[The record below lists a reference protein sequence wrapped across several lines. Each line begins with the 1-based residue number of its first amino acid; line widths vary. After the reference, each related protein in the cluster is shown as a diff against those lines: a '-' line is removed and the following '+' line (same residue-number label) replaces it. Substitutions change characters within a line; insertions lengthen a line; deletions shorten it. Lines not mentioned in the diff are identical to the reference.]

1 MRDKFQ
7 VTEEISVYSGAL
19 KLLKRYDETRN
30 AFEKAKAASVPPEPV
45 PEPVLKKL
53 PEKPEPELKAKNYF
67 TTARWVIR
75 IAAAIGV
82 FALFDFYL
90 IPSNIYIPEY
100 IFPVAGYHFS
110 EVDIAIIAGLILS
123 VLVDGF
129 IAGGIKKRELAGAEE
144 AFEKYADEV
153 KSVKAENKKLEEDY
167 AAACEQQKK
176 VEGEAAMTSQ
186 LKMQSYRT
194 TMDHIQKDYMK
205 TYSRRVPNSIASIE
219 GLEKKI
225 SELEAELAEIEEVVK
240 KPEAEEGSNPFAEIA
255 ETEMPEDL
263 HEENEKTLGL
273 DEIISQTGAQKT
285 E

>member
-53 PEKPEPELKAKNYF
+53 PEKPELEFKAKSYF

-75 IAAAIGV
+75 VVTMLGL

-90 IPSNIYIPEY
+90 IPNSIYIPEY
-100 IFPVAGYHFS
+100 VFPVAGYAFS
-110 EVDIAIIAGLILS
+110 EVDVAIVAGVILS
-123 VLVDGF
+123 LFVDGF
-129 IAGGIKKRELAGAEE
+129 IAGGIKKRELAGVEV
-144 AFEKYADEV
+144 FEKYADDV
-153 KSVKAENKKLEEDY
+153 KNVEAENKKLEEDY

-176 VEGEAAMTSQ
+176 IEGEAAMTNK
-186 LKMQSYRT
+186 LKMQSFKT
-194 TMDHIQKDYMK
+194 TMEHIQKDYMK
-205 TYSRRVPNSIASIE
+205 TYSRRVPNSLASIE

>member
-30 AFEKAKAASVPPEPV
+30 SFEKAKAASVPPEPV

-53 PEKPEPELKAKNYF
+53 PEKPELEFKAKSYF

-75 IAAAIGV
+75 VVTMLGL

-90 IPSNIYIPEY
+90 IPNSIYIPEY
-100 IFPVAGYHFS
+100 IFPVAGYAFS
-110 EVDIAIIAGLILS
+110 EVDIAIVAGVILS
-123 VLVDGF
+123 LLVDCF
-129 IAGGIKKRELAGAEE
+129 IAGGIKKRELAGVEV
-144 AFEKYADEV
+144 FEKYADDV
-153 KSVKAENKKLEEDY
+153 KNVEAENKKLEEDY

-176 VEGEAAMTSQ
+176 IEGEAAMTNK
-186 LKMQSYRT
+186 LKMQSFKT
-194 TMDHIQKDYMK
+194 TMEHIQKDYMK
-205 TYSRRVPNSIASIE
+205 TYSRRVPNSLASIE

-240 KPEAEEGSNPFAEIA
+240 KPEAEGGSNPFDDAEI
-255 ETEMPEDL
+255 ETEEDL
-263 HEENEKTLGL
+263 PEK

>member
-1 MRDKFQ
+1 MRDKFK

-30 AFEKAKAASVPPEPV
+30 AFEKAKAASVPPEQIPA
-45 PEPVLKKL
+45 PVLKKL
-53 PEKPEPELKAKNYF
+53 PEKPEPAFKAKNYF

-75 IAAAIGV
+75 IAEAIAV

-90 IPSNIYIPEY
+90 IPNAMYIPEDV
-100 IFPVAGYHFS
+100 FPVAGYAFS
-110 EVDIAIIAGLILS
+110 EVDIAIVAGVILS
-123 VLVDGF
+123 LFVDGF
-129 IAGGIKKRELAGAEE
+129 IAGGIKKRELAGVEV
-144 AFEKYADEV
+144 FEKYADDV
-153 KSVKAENKKLEEDY
+153 KNVEAENKKLEEDY

-176 VEGEAAMTSQ
+176 IEGEAAMTNK
-186 LKMQSYRT
+186 LKMQSFKT
-194 TMDHIQKDYMK
+194 TMEHIQKDYMK
-205 TYSRRVPNSIASIE
+205 TYSRRVPNSLASIE

-263 HEENEKTLGL
+263 HEENEKDLGL

>member
-1 MRDKFQ
+1 MRDKFK

-53 PEKPEPELKAKNYF
+53 PEKPEPEFKAKSYF
-67 TTARWVIR
+67 ATTRWVIR
-75 IAAAIGV
+75 ITEAIGV

-90 IPSNIYIPEY
+90 IPNLIYIPEY

-110 EVDIAIIAGLILS
+110 EVDIAIVAGVILS
-123 VLVDGF
+123 VVMDCF
-129 IAGGIKKRELAGAEE
+129 IAGGIKKRELADVEE

-153 KSVKAENKKLEEDY
+153 KRVKAENKKLEEDY

-205 TYSRRVPNSIASIE
+205 TYSKRVPVSIASIE

-225 SELEAELAEIEEVVK
+225 SELEAELAEIEEAVK
-240 KPEAEEGSNPFAEIA
+240 KPEVEKGSNPFDDAEI
-255 ETEMPEDL
+255 ETEEDL
-263 HEENEKTLGL
+263 PEK
-273 DEIISQTGAQKT
+273 DEIINQTGAQKT

>member
-30 AFEKAKAASVPPEPV
+30 AFEKAKAASAPPEPV
-45 PEPVLKKL
+45 PAPVLKKL
-53 PEKPEPELKAKNYF
+53 PEKPEPVLKAKSYF

-75 IAAAIGV
+75 IAEAIAV

-90 IPSNIYIPEY
+90 IPNAMYIPEY
-100 IFPVAGYHFS
+100 VFPVAGYAFS
-110 EVDIAIIAGLILS
+110 EVDIAIAAGVILS
-123 VLVDGF
+123 VLVDCF
-129 IAGGIKKRELAGAEE
+129 IAGGIKNRELAGVEK

-176 VEGEAAMTSQ
+176 IEGEAAMTNK
-186 LKMQSYRT
+186 LKMQSYKT

-205 TYSRRVPNSIASIE
+205 SYSRRVPNSIASIE

-225 SELEAELAEIEEVVK
+225 SELEAELAEIEEAVK
-240 KPEAEEGSNPFAEIA
+240 KSEVEKGSNPFDDAEI
-255 ETEMPEDL
+255 ETEEDL
-263 HEENEKTLGL
+263 PEK
-273 DEIISQTGAQKT
+273 DEIISQTGAQQT

>member
-30 AFEKAKAASVPPEPV
+30 AFEKAKASSVPPEPV

-53 PEKPEPELKAKNYF
+53 PEKPELEFKAKSYF

-75 IAAAIGV
+75 AVTMLGL

-90 IPSNIYIPEY
+90 IPNSIYIPEY

-110 EVDIAIIAGLILS
+110 EVDIAIVAGVILS

-129 IAGGIKKRELAGAEE
+129 IAGGIKKRELAGVE
-144 AFEKYADEV
+144 AFEKYADDV
-153 KSVKAENKKLEEDY
+153 KNVEAENKKLEEDY

-176 VEGEAAMTSQ
+176 IEGEAAMTNK
-186 LKMQSYRT
+186 LKMQSFKT
-194 TMDHIQKDYMK
+194 TMEHIQKDYMK
-205 TYSRRVPNSIASIE
+205 TYSKRVPNSLASIE

-225 SELEAELAEIEEVVK
+225 SELETELAEIEKAV
-240 KPEAEEGSNPFAEIA
+240 KPEAEEGSNPF
-255 ETEMPEDL
+255 TDQCF
-263 HEENEKTLGL
+263 
-273 DEIISQTGAQKT
+273 DRCC
-285 E
+285 

>member
-1 MRDKFQ
+1 MRDKFK

-30 AFEKAKAASVPPEPV
+30 AFEKAKAASIPAEPGPAPV
-45 PEPVLKKL
+45 PKKM
-53 PEKPEPELKAKNYF
+53 PEKPEPELKAKSYF

-75 IAAAIGV
+75 VVTMLGL

-90 IPSNIYIPEY
+90 IPNSIYIPEY

-110 EVDIAIIAGLILS
+110 EVDIAIVAGVILS
-123 VLVDGF
+123 LLVDCF
-129 IAGGIKKRELAGAEE
+129 IAGGIKKRELAGVEV
-144 AFEKYADEV
+144 FEKYADDV
-153 KSVKAENKKLEEDY
+153 KNVEAENKKLEEDY

-176 VEGEAAMTSQ
+176 IEGEAAMTNK
-186 LKMQSYRT
+186 LKMQSFKT
-194 TMDHIQKDYMK
+194 TMEHIQKDYMK
-205 TYSRRVPNSIASIE
+205 TYSRRVPNSLASIE

-240 KPEAEEGSNPFAEIA
+240 KPEAEGGSNPFDDAEI
-255 ETEMPEDL
+255 ETEEDL
-263 HEENEKTLGL
+263 PEK

>member
-30 AFEKAKAASVPPEPV
+30 AFEKAKAASVPPETV
-45 PEPVLKKL
+45 PAPVLKKL
-53 PEKPEPELKAKNYF
+53 PEKPEPAFKAKSYF
-67 TTARWVIR
+67 TTARWVIMVVTML
-75 IAAAIGV
+75 GL

-90 IPSNIYIPEY
+90 IPNSIYIPEY

-110 EVDIAIIAGLILS
+110 EVDIAIVAGVILS
-123 VLVDGF
+123 LFVDCF
-129 IAGGIKKRELAGAEE
+129 IAVGIKKRELAGVE

-153 KSVKAENKKLEEDY
+153 KKVEAENKKLEEDY

-176 VEGEAAMTSQ
+176 IEGEAAMTNK
-186 LKMQSYRT
+186 LKMQSFKT

-205 TYSRRVPNSIASIE
+205 SYSRRVPNSIASIE

-225 SELEAELAEIEEVVK
+225 SELEAELAEIEEAVK
-240 KPEAEEGSNPFAEIA
+240 KPEVEKGSNPFDDAD
-255 ETEMPEDL
+255 ETEEDL
-263 HEENEKTLGL
+263 PEK
-273 DEIISQTGAQKT
+273 DEIINQTEAQKT

>member
-53 PEKPEPELKAKNYF
+53 PEKPEPAFKAKNYF

-75 IAAAIGV
+75 IAEAIAV

-90 IPSNIYIPEY
+90 IPNAMYIPEY
-100 IFPVAGYHFS
+100 VFPVAGYAFS
-110 EVDIAIIAGLILS
+110 EVDIAIAAGVILS

-129 IAGGIKKRELAGAEE
+129 IAGGIKKRELAGVEV
-144 AFEKYADEV
+144 FEKYADDV
-153 KSVKAENKKLEEDY
+153 KNVEAENKKLEEDY

-176 VEGEAAMTSQ
+176 IEGEAAMTNK
-186 LKMQSYRT
+186 LKMQSFKT
-194 TMDHIQKDYMK
+194 TMEHIQKDYMK
-205 TYSRRVPNSIASIE
+205 TYSRRVPNSLASIE

-255 ETEMPEDL
+255 ETEIPEDL

>member
-45 PEPVLKKL
+45 PAPVLKKL
-53 PEKPEPELKAKNYF
+53 PEKPEPVFKAKSFF

-75 IAAAIGV
+75 VVTMLGL

-90 IPSNIYIPEY
+90 IPNLIYIPEY

-110 EVDIAIIAGLILS
+110 EVDIAIVAGVILS
-123 VLVDGF
+123 VVMDCF
-129 IAGGIKKRELAGAEE
+129 IARGIKKRELAGVEE
-144 AFEKYADEV
+144 AFKKYADEV
-153 KSVKAENKKLEEDY
+153 KRVKAENKKLEEDY

-205 TYSRRVPNSIASIE
+205 TYSKRVPVSIASIE

-225 SELEAELAEIEEVVK
+225 SELEAELAEIEEAVK
-240 KPEAEEGSNPFAEIA
+240 KPEVEKGSNPFDDAEI
-255 ETEMPEDL
+255 ETEEDL
-263 HEENEKTLGL
+263 PEK

>member
-53 PEKPEPELKAKNYF
+53 PEKPETEFKAKSYF

-75 IAAAIGV
+75 IAEAIGI

-90 IPSNIYIPEY
+90 IPNNIYIPEY
-100 IFPVAGYHFS
+100 VFPVAGYAFS
-110 EVDIAIIAGLILS
+110 EVDIAVVAGVILS
-123 VLVDGF
+123 ALVDGF
-129 IAGGIKKRELAGAEE
+129 IAGGIKKRELAGVE

-153 KSVKAENKKLEEDY
+153 KSVEEENKKLEEDY

-176 VEGEAAMTSQ
+176 VEGEAAMTNK
-186 LKMQSYRT
+186 LKMQSFKT
-194 TMDHIQKDYMK
+194 TMDHIQADYMK
-205 TYSRRVPNSIASIE
+205 SYSKRVPVSIASIE

-225 SELEAELAEIEEVVK
+225 SELEAELAEIEEAVK
-240 KPEAEEGSNPFAEIA
+240 KPEAEEGSNPFAEI
-255 ETEMPEDL
+255 ETEKDL
-263 HEENEKTLGL
+263 PEENEKTLGL
-273 DEIISQTGAQKT
+273 DEIISQTGAQQT

>member
-45 PEPVLKKL
+45 STPVLKKV
-53 PEKPEPELKAKNYF
+53 PEKPEPELKAKSYF

-75 IAAAIGV
+75 VVTMLGL

-100 IFPVAGYHFS
+100 IFPVAGYNFS
-110 EVDIAIIAGLILS
+110 EVDIAIVAGVILS
-123 VLVDGF
+123 LLVDCF
-129 IAGGIKKRELAGAEE
+129 IAGGIKKRELAGVEV
-144 AFEKYADEV
+144 FEKYADDV
-153 KSVKAENKKLEEDY
+153 KNVEAENKKLEEDY

-176 VEGEAAMTSQ
+176 IEGEAAMTNK
-186 LKMQSYRT
+186 LKMQSYKT
-194 TMDHIQKDYMK
+194 TMEHIQKDYMK
-205 TYSRRVPNSIASIE
+205 TYSRRVPNSLASIE

-225 SELEAELAEIEEVVK
+225 SELEAELAEIEKAVK
-240 KPEAEEGSNPFAEIA
+240 KPEAEEESNPFAEIA

-263 HEENEKTLGL
+263 HEENKKTLGL
-273 DEIISQTGAQKT
+273 DEIISQTGAQQT

>member
-75 IAAAIGV
+75 VVTMLGL

-100 IFPVAGYHFS
+100 IFPVAGYAFS
-110 EVDIAIIAGLILS
+110 EVDIAIVASVILS
-123 VLVDGF
+123 LLVDCF
-129 IAGGIKKRELAGAEE
+129 IAGGIKKRELAGVEV
-144 AFEKYADEV
+144 FEKYADDV
-153 KSVKAENKKLEEDY
+153 KNVEAENKKLEEDY

-176 VEGEAAMTSQ
+176 IEGEAAMTNK
-186 LKMQSYRT
+186 LKMQSFKT
-194 TMDHIQKDYMK
+194 TMEHIQKDYMK
-205 TYSRRVPNSIASIE
+205 TYSRRVPNSLASIE

-225 SELEAELAEIEEVVK
+225 SELEAELAEIEKAVK

-263 HEENEKTLGL
+263 HEENKKTLGL
-273 DEIISQTGAQKT
+273 DEIISQTGAQQT

>member
-1 MRDKFQ
+1 MRDTFQ

-53 PEKPEPELKAKNYF
+53 PEKPELELKAKSYF

-75 IAAAIGV
+75 VVTMLGL

-100 IFPVAGYHFS
+100 IFPVAGYAFS
-110 EVDIAIIAGLILS
+110 EVDIAIVASVILS
-123 VLVDGF
+123 LLVDCF
-129 IAGGIKKRELAGAEE
+129 IAGGIKKRELAGVE

-153 KSVKAENKKLEEDY
+153 KSVEAENKKLEEDY
-167 AAACEQQKK
+167 AVACEQQKK
-176 VEGEAAMTSQ
+176 IEGEAAMTNK
-186 LKMQSYRT
+186 LKMQSYKT
-194 TMDHIQKDYMK
+194 TMEHIQKDYMK
-205 TYSRRVPNSIASIE
+205 TYSRRVPNSLASIE

-225 SELEAELAEIEEVVK
+225 SELEAELAEIEKAVK
-240 KPEAEEGSNPFAEIA
+240 KPEAEEESNPFAEIEA
-255 ETEMPEDL
+255 EKDL
-263 HEENEKTLGL
+263 PEENEKTLGL

>member
-30 AFEKAKAASVPPEPV
+30 AFEKAKAASAPPEPV

-53 PEKPEPELKAKNYF
+53 PEKPELEFKAKSYF

-75 IAAAIGV
+75 VVTMLGL

-90 IPSNIYIPEY
+90 IPNSIYIPEY
-100 IFPVAGYHFS
+100 VFPVAGYAFS
-110 EVDIAIIAGLILS
+110 EVDIAIVASVILS
-123 VLVDGF
+123 LLVDCF
-129 IAGGIKKRELAGAEE
+129 IAGGIKKRELAGVEV
-144 AFEKYADEV
+144 FEKYADDV
-153 KSVKAENKKLEEDY
+153 KNVEAENKKLEEDY

-176 VEGEAAMTSQ
+176 IEGEAAMTNK
-186 LKMQSYRT
+186 LKMQSFKT
-194 TMDHIQKDYMK
+194 TMEHIQKDYMK
-205 TYSRRVPNSIASIE
+205 SYSRRVPNSIASIE

-225 SELEAELAEIEEVVK
+225 SELEAELAEIEEAVK
-240 KPEAEEGSNPFAEIA
+240 KPEVEKGSNPFDDAEI
-255 ETEMPEDL
+255 EKEEDL
-263 HEENEKTLGL
+263 PEK
-273 DEIISQTGAQKT
+273 DEIINQTGAQKT

>member
-30 AFEKAKAASVPPEPV
+30 AFEKAKAASVPPETV
-45 PEPVLKKL
+45 PAPVLKKL
-53 PEKPEPELKAKNYF
+53 PEKPEPVFKAKSYF

-75 IAAAIGV
+75 IAEAIAV

-100 IFPVAGYHFS
+100 IFPVAGYNFS
-110 EVDIAIIAGLILS
+110 EVDIAIAAGVILS
-123 VLVDGF
+123 VLVDCF
-129 IAGGIKKRELAGAEE
+129 IAGGIKKRELAGVEV
-144 AFEKYADEV
+144 FEKYADDV
-153 KSVKAENKKLEEDY
+153 KNVEAENKKLEEDY

-176 VEGEAAMTSQ
+176 IEGEAAMTNK
-186 LKMQSYRT
+186 LKMQSFKT

>member
-1 MRDKFQ
+1 MRDKFK
-7 VTEEISVYSGAL
+7 VTEELSVYSGAL

-45 PEPVLKKL
+45 PAPVLKKL
-53 PEKPEPELKAKNYF
+53 PEKPEPVFKAKSYF

-75 IAAAIGV
+75 VVTMVGV

-90 IPSNIYIPEY
+90 IPGNIYIPEY

-110 EVDIAIIAGLILS
+110 EVDIAIVAGVILS
-123 VLVDGF
+123 ALVDFF
-129 IAGGIKKRELAGAEE
+129 IAGGIKKRELADVEE
-144 AFEKYADEV
+144 AFKKYADEV
-153 KSVKAENKKLEEDY
+153 KRVKAENKKLEEDY

-205 TYSRRVPNSIASIE
+205 TYSKRVPVSIASIE

-225 SELEAELAEIEEVVK
+225 SELEAELAEIEEAVK
-240 KPEAEEGSNPFAEIA
+240 KPEVEKGSNPFDDAEI
-255 ETEMPEDL
+255 ETEEDL
-263 HEENEKTLGL
+263 PEK
-273 DEIISQTGAQKT
+273 DEIINQTGAQKT

>member
-1 MRDKFQ
+1 MRDTFQ

-53 PEKPEPELKAKNYF
+53 PEKPELEFKAKSYF

-90 IPSNIYIPEY
+90 IPSNIYIPEF
-100 IFPVAGYHFS
+100 IFPVAGYAFS
-110 EVDIAIIAGLILS
+110 EVDIAIAAGVILS
-123 VLVDGF
+123 VLVDCF
-129 IAGGIKKRELAGAEE
+129 IAGGIKKRELAGVE

-153 KSVKAENKKLEEDY
+153 KNVEAENKKLEEDY
-167 AAACEQQKK
+167 AAACEQKK
-176 VEGEAAMTSQ
+176 KIEGEAAMTNK
-186 LKMQSYRT
+186 LKMQSYKT
-194 TMDHIQKDYMK
+194 TMEHIQKDYMK
-205 TYSRRVPNSIASIE
+205 TYSRRVPNSLASIE

-225 SELEAELAEIEEVVK
+225 SELEAELAEIEEAVK
-240 KPEAEEGSNPFAEIA
+240 KPEVEKGSNPFDDAEI
-255 ETEMPEDL
+255 ETEEDL
-263 HEENEKTLGL
+263 PEK
-273 DEIISQTGAQKT
+273 DEIINQTEAQKT

>member
-1 MRDKFQ
+1 MRDTFQ

-53 PEKPEPELKAKNYF
+53 PEKPELEFKAKSYF

-75 IAAAIGV
+75 VVTMLGL

-100 IFPVAGYHFS
+100 IFPVAGYALS
-110 EVDIAIIAGLILS
+110 EVDIEIAAGVILS
-123 VLVDGF
+123 VLVDCF
-129 IAGGIKKRELAGAEE
+129 IAGGIKKRELAGVEV
-144 AFEKYADEV
+144 FEKYADEV
-153 KSVKAENKKLEEDY
+153 KNVEAENKKLEEDY

-176 VEGEAAMTSQ
+176 IEGEAAMTNK
-186 LKMQSYRT
+186 LKMQSYKT
-194 TMDHIQKDYMK
+194 TMEHIQKDYMK
-205 TYSRRVPNSIASIE
+205 TYSKRVPNSLASIE

-225 SELEAELAEIEEVVK
+225 SELEAELAKIEEAVK
-240 KPEAEEGSNPFAEIA
+240 KPEVEKGSNPFDDAEI
-255 ETEMPEDL
+255 ETEEDL
-263 HEENEKTLGL
+263 PEK
-273 DEIISQTGAQKT
+273 DEIINHTGAQKT

>member
-30 AFEKAKAASVPPEPV
+30 AFEKAKAASIPPEPV

-53 PEKPEPELKAKNYF
+53 PEKPELEFKAKSYF

-75 IAAAIGV
+75 VVTMLGL

-100 IFPVAGYHFS
+100 IFPVAGYNFS
-110 EVDIAIIAGLILS
+110 EVDIAIVAGVILS
-123 VLVDGF
+123 ALVDGF
-129 IAGGIKKRELAGAEE
+129 IAGGIKKRELAGVEV
-144 AFEKYADEV
+144 FEKYADDV
-153 KSVKAENKKLEEDY
+153 KNVEAENKKLEEDY

-176 VEGEAAMTSQ
+176 IEGEAAMTNK
-186 LKMQSYRT
+186 LKMQSFKT
-194 TMDHIQKDYMK
+194 TMEHIQKDYMK
-205 TYSRRVPNSIASIE
+205 SYSRRVPNSIASIE

-225 SELEAELAEIEEVVK
+225 SELEAELAEIEEAVK
-240 KPEAEEGSNPFAEIA
+240 KPEVEKGSNPFDDAD
-255 ETEMPEDL
+255 ETEEDL
-263 HEENEKTLGL
+263 PEK
-273 DEIISQTGAQKT
+273 DEIINQTEAQKT

>member
-53 PEKPEPELKAKNYF
+53 PEKPELEFKAKSYF
-67 TTARWVIR
+67 TTARWVIMVVTML
-75 IAAAIGV
+75 GL

-90 IPSNIYIPEY
+90 IPNSIYIPEY
-100 IFPVAGYHFS
+100 VFPVAGYHFS
-110 EVDIAIIAGLILS
+110 EVDIAIVAGVVLS
-123 VLVDGF
+123 LLVDCF
-129 IAGGIKKRELAGAEE
+129 IAGGIKKRELAGVEV
-144 AFEKYADEV
+144 FEKYADDV
-153 KSVKAENKKLEEDY
+153 KNVEAENKKLEEDY

-176 VEGEAAMTSQ
+176 IEGEAAMTNK
-186 LKMQSYRT
+186 LKMQSFKT
-194 TMDHIQKDYMK
+194 TMEHIQKDYMK
-205 TYSRRVPNSIASIE
+205 TYSRRVPNSLASIE

-240 KPEAEEGSNPFAEIA
+240 KPEAEGGSNPFDDAEI
-255 ETEMPEDL
+255 ETEEDL
-263 HEENEKTLGL
+263 PEK

>member
-1 MRDKFQ
+1 MRDKFK
-7 VTEEISVYSGAL
+7 VTEELSVYSGAL

-30 AFEKAKAASVPPEPV
+30 AFEKAKEASVPPEPV

-53 PEKPEPELKAKNYF
+53 PEKPEPEFKAKSYF
-67 TTARWVIR
+67 ATTRWVIR
-75 IAAAIGV
+75 ITEAIGV

-90 IPSNIYIPEY
+90 IPNNIYIPEY
-100 IFPVAGYHFS
+100 IFPVAGYAFS
-110 EVDIAIIAGLILS
+110 EVDIAIAAGVILS

-129 IAGGIKKRELAGAEE
+129 IAGGIKKRELAGVE

-176 VEGEAAMTSQ
+176 IEGEAAMTSK
-186 LKMQSYRT
+186 LKMQSYKT

-205 TYSRRVPNSIASIE
+205 SYSRRVPNSIASIE

-225 SELEAELAEIEEVVK
+225 SELEAELAEIEEAVK
-240 KPEAEEGSNPFAEIA
+240 KPEVEKGSNPFADAEI
-255 ETEMPEDL
+255 ETKEDL
-263 HEENEKTLGL
+263 PEK
-273 DEIISQTGAQKT
+273 DEIINQTEAQKT

>member
-53 PEKPEPELKAKNYF
+53 PEKPEPEFKAKSYF
-67 TTARWVIR
+67 ATTRWVIR
-75 IAAAIGV
+75 IVTMLGL

-90 IPSNIYIPEY
+90 IPNAMYIPEY
-100 IFPVAGYHFS
+100 VFPVAGYAFS
-110 EVDIAIIAGLILS
+110 EVDIAIAAGVILS
-123 VLVDGF
+123 VLVDCF
-129 IAGGIKKRELAGAEE
+129 IAGGIKKRELAGVEE

-153 KSVKAENKKLEEDY
+153 KSVEAENKKLEEDY

-176 VEGEAAMTSQ
+176 VEGEAAMANK
-186 LKMQSYRT
+186 LKMQSYKT

-205 TYSRRVPNSIASIE
+205 TYSKRVPVSIASIE

-225 SELEAELAEIEEVVK
+225 SELEAELTEIEEAVK
-240 KPEAEEGSNPFAEIA
+240 KPEAEEGSNPFAEI
-255 ETEMPEDL
+255 EMPENL
-263 HEENEKTLGL
+263 PAENEKALGL
-273 DEIISQTGAQKT
+273 DEIISQTGAQQT

>member
-53 PEKPEPELKAKNYF
+53 PEKPELEFKAKSYF

-75 IAAAIGV
+75 VVTMFGL

-90 IPSNIYIPEY
+90 IPNSIYIPEY
-100 IFPVAGYHFS
+100 IFPVAGYNFS
-110 EVDIAIIAGLILS
+110 EVDIAIVAGVILS
-123 VLVDGF
+123 LLVDCF
-129 IAGGIKKRELAGAEE
+129 IVGGIKKREIAGVEV
-144 AFEKYADEV
+144 FEKYADEV
-153 KSVKAENKKLEEDY
+153 KNVEAENKKLEEDY

-205 TYSRRVPNSIASIE
+205 TYSKRVPVSIASIE

-225 SELEAELAEIEEVVK
+225 SELEAELAEIEKAVK

-273 DEIISQTGAQKT
+273 DEIISKTGAQKT

>member
-53 PEKPEPELKAKNYF
+53 PEKPELEFKAKSYF

-75 IAAAIGV
+75 VVTMFGL

-90 IPSNIYIPEY
+90 IPNSIYIPEY
-100 IFPVAGYHFS
+100 IFPVAGYNFS
-110 EVDIAIIAGLILS
+110 EVDIAIVAGVILS
-123 VLVDGF
+123 LLVDCF
-129 IAGGIKKRELAGAEE
+129 IVGGIKKREIAGVEV
-144 AFEKYADEV
+144 FEKYADEV
-153 KSVKAENKKLEEDY
+153 KNVEAENKKLEEDY

-205 TYSRRVPNSIASIE
+205 TYSKRIPVSIASIE

-225 SELEAELAEIEEVVK
+225 SELEAELAEIEEAVK
-240 KPEAEEGSNPFAEIA
+240 KPEVEKGSNPFDDAEI
-255 ETEMPEDL
+255 ETEEDL
-263 HEENEKTLGL
+263 PEK
-273 DEIISQTGAQKT
+273 DEIINQTGAQKT

>member
-45 PEPVLKKL
+45 PAPVLKKL
-53 PEKPEPELKAKNYF
+53 PEKPETEFKAKSYF

-75 IAAAIGV
+75 IAEAIGV

-90 IPSNIYIPEY
+90 IPNNIYIPECV
-100 IFPVAGYHFS
+100 FPVAGYAFS
-110 EVDIAIIAGLILS
+110 EVDIAVVAGVILS
-123 VLVDGF
+123 ALVDGF
-129 IAGGIKKRELAGAEE
+129 IAGGIKKRELAGVE

-153 KSVKAENKKLEEDY
+153 KSVEEENKKLEEDY

-176 VEGEAAMTSQ
+176 VEGEAAMTNK
-186 LKMQSYRT
+186 LKMQSFKT
-194 TMDHIQKDYMK
+194 TMDHIQADYMK
-205 TYSRRVPNSIASIE
+205 SYSKRVPVSIASIE

-225 SELEAELAEIEEVVK
+225 SELEAELAEIEEAVK
-240 KPEAEEGSNPFAEIA
+240 KPEAEEGSNPFAEI
-255 ETEMPEDL
+255 ETEKDL
-263 HEENEKTLGL
+263 PEENEKTLGL
-273 DEIISQTGAQKT
+273 DEIISQTGAQQT

>member
-1 MRDKFQ
+1 MRDKFK

-30 AFEKAKAASVPPEPV
+30 AFEKAKAASIPAEPGPAPV
-45 PEPVLKKL
+45 PKKM
-53 PEKPEPELKAKNYF
+53 PEKQEPELKAKSYF

-75 IAAAIGV
+75 VVTMLGL

-90 IPSNIYIPEY
+90 IPNSIYIPEY

-110 EVDIAIIAGLILS
+110 EVDIAIVAGVILS
-123 VLVDGF
+123 LLVDCF
-129 IAGGIKKRELAGAEE
+129 IAGGIKKRELAGVEV
-144 AFEKYADEV
+144 FEKYADDV
-153 KSVKAENKKLEEDY
+153 KNVEAENKKLEEDY

-176 VEGEAAMTSQ
+176 IEGEAAMTNK
-186 LKMQSYRT
+186 LKMQSFKT
-194 TMDHIQKDYMK
+194 TMEHIQKDYMK
-205 TYSRRVPNSIASIE
+205 TYSRRVPNSLASIE

-240 KPEAEEGSNPFAEIA
+240 KPEAEGGSNPFDDAEI
-255 ETEMPEDL
+255 ETEEDL
-263 HEENEKTLGL
+263 PEK

>member
-45 PEPVLKKL
+45 PAPVPKKM
-53 PEKPEPELKAKNYF
+53 PEKPELEFKAKSYF

-75 IAAAIGV
+75 VVTMLGL

-90 IPSNIYIPEY
+90 IPNSIYIPEY
-100 IFPVAGYHFS
+100 IFPVAGYAFS
-110 EVDIAIIAGLILS
+110 EVDIAIVAGVILS
-123 VLVDGF
+123 LLVDCF
-129 IAGGIKKRELAGAEE
+129 IAGGIKKRELAGVEV
-144 AFEKYADEV
+144 FEKYADDV
-153 KSVKAENKKLEEDY
+153 KNVEAENKKLEEDY

-176 VEGEAAMTSQ
+176 IEGEAAMTNK
-186 LKMQSYRT
+186 LKMQSFKT
-194 TMDHIQKDYMK
+194 TMEHIQKDYMK
-205 TYSRRVPNSIASIE
+205 TYSRRVPNSLASIE

-240 KPEAEEGSNPFAEIA
+240 KPEAEGGSNPFDDAEI
-255 ETEMPEDL
+255 ETEEDL
-263 HEENEKTLGL
+263 PEK

>member
-1 MRDKFQ
+1 MRDKFK

-30 AFEKAKAASVPPEPV
+30 AFEKVKVASVPPEPV
-45 PEPVLKKL
+45 PAPVLKKL
-53 PEKPEPELKAKNYF
+53 PEKPELEFKAKSYF

-75 IAAAIGV
+75 IAEAIAIFV
-82 FALFDFYL
+82 LFDFYL
-90 IPSNIYIPEY
+90 IPNLIYIPEY

-110 EVDIAIIAGLILS
+110 EVDIAIAAGVILS
-123 VLVDGF
+123 ALVDGF

-225 SELEAELAEIEEVVK
+225 SELEAELAEIEEAVK
-240 KPEAEEGSNPFAEIA
+240 KPEVEKGSNPFDDAEI
-255 ETEMPEDL
+255 ETEEDL
-263 HEENEKTLGL
+263 PEK
-273 DEIISQTGAQKT
+273 DEIINQTEAQKT

>member
-45 PEPVLKKL
+45 PAPVPKKM
-53 PEKPEPELKAKNYF
+53 PEKPELEFKAKSYF

-75 IAAAIGV
+75 VVTMLGL

-90 IPSNIYIPEY
+90 IPNSIYIPEY
-100 IFPVAGYHFS
+100 IFPVAGYAFS
-110 EVDIAIIAGLILS
+110 EVDIAIVAGVILS
-123 VLVDGF
+123 LLVDCF
-129 IAGGIKKRELAGAEE
+129 IAGGIKKRELAGVEV
-144 AFEKYADEV
+144 FEKYVDDV
-153 KSVKAENKKLEEDY
+153 KNVEAENKKLEEDY

-176 VEGEAAMTSQ
+176 IEGEAAMTNK
-186 LKMQSYRT
+186 LKMQSFKT
-194 TMDHIQKDYMK
+194 TMEHIQKDYMK
-205 TYSRRVPNSIASIE
+205 TYSRRVPNSLASIE

-240 KPEAEEGSNPFAEIA
+240 KPEAEGGSNPFDDAEI
-255 ETEMPEDL
+255 ETEEDL
-263 HEENEKTLGL
+263 PEK

>member
-1 MRDKFQ
+1 MRDKFK

-53 PEKPEPELKAKNYF
+53 PEKPEPEFKAKSYF
-67 TTARWVIR
+67 ATTRWVIR
-75 IAAAIGV
+75 VVTMLGL

-110 EVDIAIIAGLILS
+110 EVDIAIVAGVILS
-123 VLVDGF
+123 ALVDFF
-129 IAGGIKKRELAGAEE
+129 IAGGIKKRELAGVEE
-144 AFEKYADEV
+144 AFKKYADEV
-153 KSVKAENKKLEEDY
+153 KRVKAENKKLEEDY

-205 TYSRRVPNSIASIE
+205 TYSKRVPVSIASIE

-225 SELEAELAEIEEVVK
+225 SELEAELAEIEEAVK
-240 KPEAEEGSNPFAEIA
+240 KPEVEKGSNPFDDAEI
-255 ETEMPEDL
+255 ETEEDL
-263 HEENEKTLGL
+263 PEK
-273 DEIISQTGAQKT
+273 DEIINQTGAQKT

>member
-53 PEKPEPELKAKNYF
+53 PEKPELEFKAKSYF

-75 IAAAIGV
+75 VVTMLGL

-90 IPSNIYIPEY
+90 IPNSIYIPEY
-100 IFPVAGYHFS
+100 IFPVAGYAFS
-110 EVDIAIIAGLILS
+110 EVDIAIVAGVILS
-123 VLVDGF
+123 LLVDCF
-129 IAGGIKKRELAGAEE
+129 IAGGIKKRELAGVEV
-144 AFEKYADEV
+144 FEKYADDV
-153 KSVKAENKKLEEDY
+153 KNVEAENKKLEEDY

-176 VEGEAAMTSQ
+176 IEGEAAMTNK
-186 LKMQSYRT
+186 LKMQSFKT
-194 TMDHIQKDYMK
+194 TMEHIQKDYMK
-205 TYSRRVPNSIASIE
+205 TYSRRVPNSLASIE

-263 HEENEKTLGL
+263 HEENEKSLGL